1 MIYYTTSVHDGVIQE
16 FQIWVFTLI
25 TIKVDQPT
33 KQGYYI
39 TGMNHFIFLRFD
51 YQSGLFLGIMTRPA
65 VNRQDPFLF
74 MHTQELHI
82 MIPEPKLTLTWRI
95 T

>member
-1 MIYYTTSVHDGVIQE
+1 MTSYMTSIHDGVIQE
-16 FQIWVFTLI
+16 FQVWVFTVI

-33 KQGYYI
+33 TQGSYI

-51 YQSGLFLGIMTRPA
+51 YQSDLFLGIMTRPA

-74 MHTQELHI
+74 MQTHELHI
-82 MIPEPKLTLTWRI
+82 MIPESKLTLTWRI